1 TNCPSDGPTV
11 LWEIQDANDTDSN
24 GYPDMGESWSKPG
37 LGRICVAK
45 DNSGNCTDERYVAL
59 FGGGFDR
66 ERKNRRGNWF
76 YIVDVETGTVLM
88 KANSS
93 CGVNA
98 AAGCTPVYFGSI
110 PSEPALLDPNF
121 DGVADVVYVG
131 DVKGPLWRVDL

>member
-1 TNCPSDGPTV
+1 
-11 LWEIQDANDTDSN
+11 
-24 GYPDMGESWSKPG
+24 SKPG
-37 LGRICVAK
+37 LGRICVTRNGA
-45 DNSGNCTDERYVAL
+45 GACTDERFVAV

-66 ERKNRRGNWF
+66 ERKNRRGNWL
-76 YIVDVETGTVLM
+76 YVVDVETGTVLM

-110 PSEPALLDPNF
+110 PSEPALLDTNS

-131 DVKGPLWRVDL
+131 DVKGQLWRVDLTDLRMLPSPPPGRFENKIDFSSGSARPFLLF